1 MKFDRIDSYFWAD
14 FSFLTRPDKNS
25 NPKLHF
31 RTRLNGKW
39 GFVDN
44 TGKEIIPPRYDEVSA
59 VYGESDRVAIFN
71 IGGKYDRND
80 DELIGGKWGLVD
92 ISGKELIPPR
102 YDELENFHDGLALVK
117 LNGKYGFID
126 IRGKVVIPTIY
137 DSLGI
142 FFFPMKAPLNSK
154 STASGD

>member
-1 MKFDRIDSYFWAD
+1 M
-14 FSFLTRPDKNS
+14 
-25 NPKLHF
+25 
-31 RTRLNGKW
+31 
-39 GFVDN
+39 
-44 TGKEIIPPRYDEVSA
+44 
-59 VYGESDRVAIFN
+59 AIFN

-142 FFFPMKAPLNSK
+142 FFSDEGATEFEINGKWGLINRQGIVIVPPRYSSLFGPHDGLASVTLNGKWGYLDMNGEEYWVDDLEEAKRLSRK
-154 STASGD
+154 WKPKKK